1 MRRRL
6 CHDIV
11 AVDLN
16 VIYRLMRPE
25 WAENEPEPLPSEAC
39 SYRAIRVG
47 ESGGSVLAEPDG
59 SREEGPHPL
68 AHGGAG
74 GVEGAGCALLGTRLV
89 VCGGTTQQG
98 YSTLASIG
106 RLSAINVVA

>member
-1 MRRRL
+1 M
-6 CHDIV
+6 

-16 VIYRLMRPE
+16 AIYRLMRPE

-47 ESGGSVLAEPDG
+47 EGGSMLAEPDE
-59 SREEGPHPL
+59 RLEAGPHPL

-89 VCGGTTQQG
+89 ICGGTTQRG
-98 YSTLASIG
+98 YSTLATIG
-106 RLSAINVVA
+106 RLSAINVAMLAKT

>member
-16 VIYRLMRPE
+16 AIYRLMRPE

-59 SREEGPHPL
+59 SREEGPRPL

-98 YSTLASIG
+98 YSTLATIG
-106 RLSAINVVA
+106 RLSAINVAM

>member
-16 VIYRLMRPE
+16 AIYRLMRPE

-47 ESGGSVLAEPDG
+47 EGGSMLAEPDE
-59 SREEGPHPL
+59 RLEAGPHPL

-74 GVEGAGCALLGTRLV
+74 GGMATSA
-89 VCGGTTQQG
+89 
-98 YSTLASIG
+98 
-106 RLSAINVVA
+106 RLSLGRGGCEELITSRFFRTK

>member
-1 MRRRL
+1 M
-6 CHDIV
+6 

-16 VIYRLMRPE
+16 AIYRLMRPE

-89 VCGGTTQQG
+89 ICGGTTQQG
-98 YSTLASIG
+98 YSTLATIG

>member
-1 MRRRL
+1 M
-6 CHDIV
+6 

-16 VIYRLMRPE
+16 AIYRLMRPE
-25 WAENEPEPLPSEAC
+25 WAENEPEPLPSEGC

-47 ESGGSVLAEPDG
+47 EGGSMLAEPDE
-59 SREEGPHPL
+59 RLEAGPHPL

-89 VCGGTTQQG
+89 ICGGTTQRG
-98 YSTLASIG
+98 SSTLATIG
-106 RLSAINVVA
+106 RLSAINVAMSAKT

>member
-1 MRRRL
+1 M
-6 CHDIV
+6 

-16 VIYRLMRPE
+16 AIYRLMRPE

-98 YSTLASIG
+98 YSTLATIG